1 MGHCRLNM
9 RGPCSRA
16 WPPSSTNLAKRTHS
30 DISSRRYVF
39 IKHFLIRYTSRKCAK
54 CSPSRAHVDITTLS
68 HHHQYYFSKERKIL
82 KSYKNAFDNIKF
94 KKLYWGNH
102 FGANPDCLIYSK
114 SQYYKIPLWST
125 ILSDRRTKLT
135 VDIDFGFIKIR
146 VIFRTQCPCPC
157 VGRVPEASAGILGD
171 CLGLPGRLPAAATW
185 AAGAKAQS
193 GSRLAYKQTIASI
206 GSWKRNF
213 SLVLWKA
220 DQPTDWQTGDHEGS

>member
-146 VIFRTQCPCPC
+146 VIFSYTMSMSLCR
-157 VGRVPEASAGILGD
+157 AGSWSLRWD
-171 CLGLPGRLPAAATW
+171 PGRPPRSTW
-185 AAGAKAQS
+185 PS
-193 GSRLAYKQTIASI
+193 SRRRHLSRRSKSSVGLKVSLQTNNCFDRIMEA
-206 GSWKRNF
+206 
-213 SLVLWKA
+213 
-220 DQPTDWQTGDHEGS
+220 